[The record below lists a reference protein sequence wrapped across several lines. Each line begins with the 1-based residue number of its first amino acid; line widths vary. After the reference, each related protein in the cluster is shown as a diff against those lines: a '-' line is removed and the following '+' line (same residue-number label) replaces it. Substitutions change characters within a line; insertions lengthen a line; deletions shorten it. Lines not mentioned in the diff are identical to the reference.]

1 MPVSMKSKGE
11 QTILGIDPGTA
22 ILGFGVIR
30 VTAKAA
36 GHGSK
41 PELVDA
47 GVVNLKKEGSH
58 FLVLQ
63 RILIEISKIIQKYRP
78 DLIAI
83 EAPFYGKNP
92 QVMLKLGRAQGA
104 AIAAGLLKDIP
115 IYEYAPR
122 SVKLAVTG
130 KGAASKTQVSNMVQM
145 ILRFKSEVK
154 YLDATD
160 ALAIAL
166 CHFYSEKSINTIASA
181 EDLNIRLSKLGGRKS
196 GAADSMRMGRLGLSN
211 VHSGSRNESW
221 ENFVKNN
228 PERLQRVQKTPKS
241 SKKTK

>member
-1 MPVSMKSKGE
+1 MQSRE
-11 QTILGIDPGTA
+11 RIILGIDPGTR

-30 VTAKAA
+30 INTKN
-36 GHGSK
+36 K
-41 PELVDA
+41 PELIDF
-47 GVVNLKKEGSH
+47 GVVNLSREGTH

-63 RILIEISKIIQKYRP
+63 RILSEVAKIIRKYRP

-115 IYEYAPR
+115 IFEYAPR

-130 KGAASKTQVSNMVQM
+130 KGSSSKIQVAAMVQG
-145 ILRFKSEVK
+145 ILSFECEVK

-166 CHFYSEKSINTIASA
+166 CHFYTETSLSAKAAMEDTRLKIA
-181 EDLNIRLSKLGGRKS
+181 KS
-196 GAADSMRMGRLGLSN
+196 GVNASKKAAYSMRAGKAGLSAI
-211 VHSGSRNESW
+211 HSSGHKVGWDE
-221 ENFVKNN
+221 FVKSN
-228 PERLQRVQKTPKS
+228 PQRTITSLRGKS
-241 SKKTK
+241 DKKINSKI